1 MSESLVIIF
10 YQDFVFMLILLLVR
24 ELYIS
29 DFWFI
34 EYEIISIFL
43 LDSGYYNLTDLFV
56 RSNYLSS
63 FRIYVLD

>member
-1 MSESLVIIF
+1 
-10 YQDFVFMLILLLVR
+10 MLILLLVR

>member
-1 MSESLVIIF
+1 
-10 YQDFVFMLILLLVR
+10 MLILLLVR

-43 LDSGYYNLTDLFV
+43 LDSGYYSLTDLFV